1 MAAGMGLKILLPFRV
16 FAEVDGVSRILVES
30 RTGSFGLLP
39 HRLDCAAALVPGILI
54 YETPAAGEVYLA
66 VDTGVL
72 VKTGDRVLVSV
83 RNAIGGRSLA
93 DLHQAVIREF
103 VARDEQELQVRAVL
117 AKLEGGFIRQ
127 FASLRRG

>member
-16 FAEVDGVSRILVES
+16 FAEVADVSRILVES

-39 HRLDCAAALVPGILI
+39 HRLDCGAALVPGILL
-54 YETPAAGEVYLA
+54 YETPTAGEVYLA

-93 DLHQAVIREF
+93 ELHQAVVREF
-103 VARDEQELQVRAVL
+103 VARDEQEAQVRAVL
-117 AKLEGGFIRQ
+117 AKLEGGFIRR
-127 FASLRRG
+127 FASLHHG